1 MSKINKDEFLKYRI
15 DILESKIINLEKR
28 LDSVVPS
35 NNNNNI
41 ELLQMVV
48 SMAKEPKNKEVNKS
62 KQDDETSNTFS
73 FIQMIDVGFYSIT
86 VLVILMYTVL
96 FTVKSLTDKVT

>member
-1 MSKINKDEFLKYRI
+1 MSKINQDEFLKYRI

-35 NNNNNI
+35 NNNNI